1 MYGIT
6 QVCIGIKLEQI
17 PTEISILNA
26 HGTLSI
32 CGHTNVIVSELLK
45 RDNEHHSIK
54 THLWKKTLCAK
65 NA

>member
-54 THLWKKTLCAK
+54 THL
-65 NA
+65 